1 MENLSVTRARN
12 YSIGA
17 GAITHKNLSIQG
29 LRGLAALF
37 VALFH
42 ASTHSGR
49 YFGDSGWA
57 TAFDGRF
64 GLVGVA
70 IFFAISGLLMAD
82 LIQRTDPWRFLAHR
96 IVRIY
101 PIYLLAASSVIAAST
116 VIVFRG
122 MHKFGPDVFSLMLVP
137 AGERAYYLGVEW
149 TLVFECTYYV
159 GLFLLSLIGWHRHL
173 NAIAIT

>member
-1 MENLSVTRARN
+1 MLNVSLRHDHVRSFQDGK
-12 YSIGA
+12 SIGDTSQELLDRA

-82 LIQRTDPWRFLAHR
+82 LIQRTDPWRFL
-96 IVRIY
+96 
-101 PIYLLAASSVIAAST
+101 
-116 VIVFRG
+116 
-122 MHKFGPDVFSLMLVP
+122 
-137 AGERAYYLGVEW
+137 
-149 TLVFECTYYV
+149 
-159 GLFLLSLIGWHRHL
+159 
-173 NAIAIT
+173 